1 MKIITLTDEQ
11 FDTLFE
17 YVDNKVTTIVD
28 ASVDYQDS
36 QILEDFE
43 DFIDVHTILEN
54 TKEEYERK
62 LQDSTGKTTKGRVVT
77 MNFNVTDIVFDFDDD
92 EANTICNSD
101 LDTFFIASE
110 SVRREVVEEIILAY
124 GRQMMK
130 MT

>member
-1 MKIITLTDEQ
+1 MKTITLTDEQ

-54 TKEEYERK
+54 TKEEYEKK
-62 LQDSTGKTTKGRVVT
+62 LEKARAKQPKA
-77 MNFNVTDIVFDFDDD
+77 
-92 EANTICNSD
+92 EW
-101 LDTFFIASE
+101 
-110 SVRREVVEEIILAY
+110 
-124 GRQMMK
+124 
-130 MT
+130 